1 MTKFRPIAPTKQV
14 IDKWLEDAETGDPTE
29 PDLDIVQFANRA
41 AHYGANQELA
51 ACCDALESMGDIE
64 RTYGAA
70 IAGQLVEIRRPQAP
84 NLKTLGLEALGRFST
99 NSHVSGSEM
108 AADFEVLRQIVEQFP
123 DA

>member
-14 IDKWLEDAETGDPTE
+14 IDRWLEDAETGDPTE

-51 ACCDALESMGDIE
+51 ACCDALESMGEIKG
-64 RTYGAA
+64 TYGAS

-84 NLKTLGLEALGRFST
+84 SLKTLGLEALGRFST